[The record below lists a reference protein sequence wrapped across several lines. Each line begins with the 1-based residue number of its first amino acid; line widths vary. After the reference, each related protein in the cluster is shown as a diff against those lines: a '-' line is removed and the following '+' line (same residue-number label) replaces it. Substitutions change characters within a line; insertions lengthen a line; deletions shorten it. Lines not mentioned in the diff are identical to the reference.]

1 MAENLKGIIIAVNTS
16 DVKDIHSEVEEL
28 KSLAISSGIE
38 VTGSYIQNRNAID
51 PKSYVGIGFL
61 ESVAEENGDE
71 IDYCI
76 INDEITASQNR
87 KIESVLDTKVI
98 DRTQVIL
105 DIFSLRAHSKA
116 GQLQV
121 ELAQLEYL
129 VPRLK
134 GQGINLS
141 RLGAGIGT
149 RGPGETKLETD
160 RRHINTRIKEI
171 KNQLQTIINHRERYR
186 EQRRKNQAVKVSLI
200 GYTNAGKSTLFN
212 IMADSDALEEDKL
225 FATLDPK
232 TRQLTTPAGFNC
244 IVTDTVG
251 FIQNLPTTLVESFK
265 STLEEA
271 GDSDFIIHVIDNNA
285 ENIMAHYDTV
295 KKLMKELD
303 MTDIPQIIYFNKA
316 DLNHYENLV
325 TDEHSVYVSKNT
337 PQNELNQHLEDFM
350 KHHFEKYEVELAV
363 ENSHLYYSLKNAT
376 IVEGTSTDEE
386 TGALKVYGYSPE
398 GGWIERIVGSD
409 DIGSK
414 KFD

>member
-1 MAENLKGIIIAVNTS
+1 MAEKLKGIIIAVNTFN
-16 DVKDIHSEVEEL
+16 VKDIDSEVEEL
-28 KSLAISSGIE
+28 KSLAMSSGIE
-38 VTGSYIQNRNAID
+38 IIESYVQNRNAVD
-51 PKSYVGIGFL
+51 PKSYVGTGFL
-61 ESVAEENGDE
+61 ESVAEAHGEE

-76 INDEITASQNR
+76 INNEITASQNR
-87 KIESVLDTKVI
+87 KIESVLDMKVI

-160 RRHINTRIKEI
+160 RRHIYTRIKEI
-171 KNQLQTIINHRERYR
+171 KNQLETIINHRERYR
-186 EQRRKNQAVKVSLI
+186 EKRRKNQVVKVSLI

-212 IMADSDALEEDKL
+212 TMADSDALEQDKL

-232 TRQLTTPAGFNC
+232 TRQLTTPGGFNC
-244 IVTDTVG
+244 ILTDTVG

-271 GDSDFIIHVIDNNA
+271 ADSDFIIHVIDNNA
-285 ENIMAHYDTV
+285 ENITTHYDTV
-295 KKLMKELD
+295 KTLMKELD
-303 MTDIPQIIYFNKA
+303 MTDIPQIIFFNKT
-316 DLNHYENLV
+316 DLNSDENLI
-325 TDEHSVYVSKNT
+325 TDEYSAYVSKNT
-337 PQNELNQHLEDFM
+337 SQNEINQYLEDFM
-350 KHHFEKYEVELAV
+350 KKHFERYEIELPA
-363 ENSHLYYSLKNAT
+363 ENSHLYYPLKSAT
-376 IVEGTSTDEE
+376 IIERAETDEE
-386 TGALKVYGYSPE
+386 TGELKIEGYSPE

-409 DIGSK
+409 DNGSTES
-414 KFD
+414 D

>member
-1 MAENLKGIIIAVNTS
+1 MAENFKGIIIAVNTF
-16 DVKDIHSEVEEL
+16 DVKDIDSEIEEL
-28 KSLAISSGIE
+28 KSLAVTSGID
-38 VTGSYIQNRNAID
+38 VIGSHIQNRNSMD

-61 ESVAEENGDE
+61 ETVAESYEEE

-76 INDEITASQNR
+76 INNEITASQNR

-105 DIFSLRAHSKA
+105 DIFSLRAQSKA

-171 KNQLQTIINHRERYR
+171 KNQLKTIINHRERYR
-186 EQRRKNQAVKVSLI
+186 EQRRKNQVVKVSLI

-212 IMADSDALEEDKL
+212 IMADSDTLEQDKL

-232 TRQLTTPAGFNC
+232 TRKLELPSGFNC
-244 IVTDTVG
+244 VLTDTVG

-271 GDSDFIIHVIDNNA
+271 SDSDFIIHVIDNSA
-285 ENIMAHYDTV
+285 DNITAHYDTV
-295 KKLMKELD
+295 KGLMEELD
-303 MTDIPQIIYFNKA
+303 MTAIPQIIFFNKT
-316 DLNHYENLV
+316 DLNDEMNLIPA
-325 TDEHSVYVSKNT
+325 EHSVYVSKNT
-337 PQNELNQHLEDFM
+337 P
-350 KHHFEKYEVELAV
+350 
-363 ENSHLYYSLKNAT
+363 LK
-376 IVEGTSTDEE
+376 
-386 TGALKVYGYSPE
+386 K
-398 GGWIERIVGSD
+398 
-409 DIGSK
+409 
-414 KFD
+414 